1 VDSNNRITIICRYTS
16 NSRKAN
22 NSREAKTAVKP
33 KTAGTSITAG
43 TASAR
48 NVWKHYSRKDHNV
61 RREGSNISNS
71 NHSRASRDETT
82 AVRTHQQQDRQQHKK
97 QLEQRGMPTTAG
109 YANNIRGRQQQQGT
123 PTTAGMPKPKETSV
137 EEGMLTTVGTPQQE
151 LQ

>member
-1 VDSNNRITIICRYTS
+1 VDSNNRITSNCRYTS
-16 NSRKAN
+16 NSREAN
-22 NSREAKTAVKP
+22 NSREAKTAGKP
-33 KTAGTSITAG
+33 KTAGMSIAAG
-43 TASAR
+43 TAR

-109 YANNIRGRQQQQGT
+109 YANNIRGRQQQQGCQNRR
-123 PTTAGMPKPKETSV
+123 KQV
-137 EEGMLTTVGTPQQE
+137 MLTTVGTPQQE
-151 LQ
+151 LQGG